1 MRVPALGPQLPK
13 RGNRFS
19 KALGRT
25 MLRVFGWS
33 IEGEAPALPKFVAI
47 AAPHTSNWDFYFGIA
62 AVFAMG
68 IRVSW
73 LGKHTLFRPP
83 FGGFFRWLGG
93 IPADRTVSHG
103 LVEQTIHALNS
114 HERLIVALAP
124 EGTRKRVE
132 KWRTGF
138 YRIAQGARLPILLA
152 YFDYSQRAVGLGP
165 LFHPTGDL
173 DADLEKILEFYRQF
187 VGKRPK

>member
-1 MRVPALGPQLPK
+1 MRVPVLGSQLPR

-25 MLRVFGWS
+25 MLRLFGWS
-33 IEGEAPALPKFVAI
+33 IQGEAPDLPKFVAI

-83 FGGFFRWLGG
+83 FGAFFRWLGG
-93 IPADRTVSHG
+93 IPADRAASHG
-103 LVEQTIHALNS
+103 LVEQTIHALNA
-114 HERLIVALAP
+114 HERMIVAMAP

-152 YFDYSQRAVGLGP
+152 YFDYAQRAVGLGP

-173 DADLEKILEFYRQF
+173 DADLEKILEFYSTI

>member
-1 MRVPALGPQLPK
+1 MHVPVLGAQLPR
-13 RGNRFS
+13 RGNWFS
-19 KALGRT
+19 KALGRF
-25 MLRVFGWS
+25 MLRLFGWS
-33 IEGEAPALPKFVAI
+33 IHGEAPDLPKFVAI
-47 AAPHTSNWDFYFGIA
+47 VAPHSSNWDFYFGIA

-83 FGGFFRWLGG
+83 FGAFFRWLGG
-93 IPADRTVSHG
+93 IPTERSISHG

-114 HERLIVALAP
+114 RERLIMALAP

-132 KWRTGF
+132 KWKTGF
-138 YRIAQGARLPILLA
+138 YHIAQGARLPILLA
-152 YFDYSQRAVGLGP
+152 YFDYAQRAVGLGP

-173 DADLEKILEFYRQF
+173 DADVHRILEFYNRF
-187 VGKRPK
+187 TGKRPK

>member
-1 MRVPALGPQLPK
+1 MRVPVLGSQLPR

-25 MLRVFGWS
+25 MLRLFGWS
-33 IEGEAPALPKFVAI
+33 IQGEAPDLPKFVAI

-83 FGGFFRWLGG
+83 FGPFFCWLGG
-93 IPADRTVSHG
+93 IPADRAASHG
-103 LVEQTIHALNS
+103 LVEQTIHALNG
-114 HERLIVALAP
+114 HERMIVAMAP

-132 KWRTGF
+132 TWRTGF

-152 YFDYSQRAVGLGP
+152 YFDYAQRAVGLGP
-165 LFHPTGDL
+165 MFHPTGDL
-173 DADLEKILEFYRQF
+173 DADLQKILEFYSPI